1 MLKARVVMK
10 ASPSK
15 IVHLK
20 GSGDP
25 VSTFL
30 ACSAAIDRDVGA
42 ALDAGL
48 IGGMNG
54 LAEAMEDY
62 ARANAPWKDDTGAA
76 REGLHG
82 FTTTD
87 GNQYSAT
94 ISHGQDVEHAIWL
107 ELANGGRY
115 AIIGPTQA
123 AFASQAGRI
132 VAGEVKLALE
142 GKGSKFRDRA
152 SGQFT

>member
-1 MLKARVVMK
+1 MLKPRVVMK

-15 IVHLK
+15 IVHPK

-54 LAEAMEDY
+54 LAELMEIY
-62 ARANAPWKDDTGAA
+62 AKGAAHWTDQTGAA

-107 ELANGGRY
+107 ELANGGKY

-123 AFASQAGRI
+123 VFSRQAAAI
-132 VAGEVKLALE
+132 VAGEVTLALK
-142 GKGSKFRDRA
+142 GKGSIWRDKR
-152 SGQFT
+152 GRFT